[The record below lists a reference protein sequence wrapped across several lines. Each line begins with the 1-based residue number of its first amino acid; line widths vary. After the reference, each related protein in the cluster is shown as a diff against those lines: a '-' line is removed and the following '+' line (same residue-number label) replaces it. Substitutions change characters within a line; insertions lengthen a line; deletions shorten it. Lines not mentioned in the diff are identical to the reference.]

1 MYTTVKLVLQVHV
14 ILWLKYS
21 SYQLNVEYNKKLHN
35 PHRWHDWAK
44 ESSNPTSKN
53 NIGIKNSRGETLC
66 SLSESKPRFV
76 SFSLIF
82 QTPSHLSFSLIS
94 DVSDVCKESLIIDQ
108 DQ

>member
-1 MYTTVKLVLQVHV
+1 MYTIVKLVLQVHV

-76 SFSLIF
+76 SFA
-82 QTPSHLSFSLIS
+82 FSLIS
-94 DVSDVCKESLIIDQ
+94 DVSDACNESLIIDQ